1 MSGKRIRWT
10 LRALRRLDEIDAYIQ
25 KDNPEAAARVVARI
39 VSAVDMLADLPAAG
53 RVGRI
58 KGTREVVL
66 ADISYVIPYRV
77 GQDIE
82 IFTVMHAHQR

>member
-1 MSGKRIRWT
+1 
-10 LRALRRLDEIDAYIQ
+10 
-25 KDNPEAAARVVARI
+25 
-39 VSAVDMLADLPAAG
+39 MLADLPAAG

-66 ADISYVIPYRV
+66 ADFPYVIPYRV

-82 IFTVMHAHQR
+82 ILTVMHAHQRWPLEL

>member
-1 MSGKRIRWT
+1 
-10 LRALRRLDEIDAYIQ
+10 
-25 KDNPEAAARVVARI
+25 VVARI
-39 VSAVDMLADLPAAG
+39 VSAVDMLADLPAAR

-66 ADISYVIPYRV
+66 ADIPHVIPYRV

-82 IFTVMHAHQR
+82 ILTVMHAPQRWPLELKKYLARVLLKKNLLGIVR